1 MNVKDI
7 LSLVVEHNLP
17 LDIEIYSATMDG
29 FACETTEITVETM
42 MTSGETCLVVQTNN
56 SEQFDFEPHPGF
68 E

>member
-1 MNVKDI
+1 MNAKDI

-17 LDIEIYSATMDG
+17 LDTEIYAATMDG
-29 FACETTEITVETM
+29 FACETTSITIETM
-42 MTSGETCLVVQTNN
+42 MSSGETCLVVETNN